1 MAELAAIGSQR
12 GPASRGLIWE
22 FTGASRISLRHIS
35 LMNLNTAWIRRVLCV
50 CVCSVCVLL
59 FFLHIQAAAV
69 VDVVAGQLHGI
80 ATGIT
85 KSLCICVLLCGSSQ
99 RIAAAAVAGATA
111 HFVCFKIRRIS
122 LEVLFY
128 LSPPL
133 LARNPVLHGKGDWRV
148 FNISFS
154 SRCRYK

>member
-50 CVCSVCVLL
+50 CSVCACV
-59 FFLHIQAAAV
+59 FFLHIQAAAAV

-99 RIAAAAVAGATA
+99 RIAAAAAAVAGAT
-111 HFVCFKIRRIS
+111 CT
-122 LEVLFY
+122 LC
-128 LSPPL
+128 L
-133 LARNPVLHGKGDWRV
+133 L
-148 FNISFS
+148 
-154 SRCRYK
+154 